1 MSKELESW
9 FSGGGLADIGMAA
22 AGLTPTVAVELD
34 DAIAGVYRANLG
46 NHCLTADVRNVELHS
61 TPFWFHVSP
70 PCTNASVA
78 KTNGGETEL
87 DIELARAIVRGIER
101 RSPWFSLENVWGY
114 RTFESFRLILEA
126 LSNNGYN
133 LAYWHLNSASYGVPQ
148 TRKRLIL
155 CASRVKRVVQPHP
168 THAKTPDLFALP
180 WVGWYGAIADL
191 VPTLPETQFAK
202 WQLERLPEE
211 LRTDWY
217 PRESQSFLTETK
229 FPNRNASRIW
239 KGTGEPT
246 PTITALDQNLKA
258 CLVPG
263 GNASSFSLRYQ
274 DEPNRTVGDV
284 DRVGNLPRALLIG
297 DQRSNG
303 GRSLSIRNEDQP
315 CYTVEAS
322 KSGVHA
328 GRALLIEGTEQ
339 RGATV
344 SHRGEL
350 EPSFTIKAS
359 IHKSSTRAYIP
370 SGRVVTITPECL
382 ARFQS
387 VPGWY
392 QLSGRASL
400 DCKVLGNGF
409 PCLLA
414 QALVE
419 AQGL

>member
-1 MSKELESW
+1 MSRELQSW

-22 AGLTPTVAVELD
+22 AGLTPRFAVELD

-61 TPFWFHVSP
+61 APFWFHVSP

-78 KTNGGETEL
+78 KRNNGETEL
-87 DIELARAIVRGIER
+87 DVGLAQAIVRGIER

-133 LAYWHLNSASYGVPQ
+133 LAYWHLNSADYAVPQ

-155 CASRVKRVVQPHP
+155 CASRVRRVVQPYP
-168 THAKTPDLFALP
+168 THSKNPDLFALP
-180 WVGWYGAIADL
+180 WVGWHEAIADL

-211 LRTDWY
+211 LIHQ
-217 PRESQSFLTETK
+217 PKS
-229 FPNRNASRIW
+229 
-239 KGTGEPT
+239 
-246 PTITALDQNLKA
+246 

-274 DEPNRTVGDV
+274 DEPSRTVGDV
-284 DRVGNLPRALLIG
+284 DRVGNLPRALLI
-297 DQRSNG
+297 
-303 GRSLSIRNEDQP
+303 
-315 CYTVEAS
+315 
-322 KSGVHA
+322 
-328 GRALLIEGTEQ
+328 EGTEQ

-344 SHRGEL
+344 QHRGEL
-350 EPSFTIKAS
+350 DPSFTIKAS
-359 IHKSSTRAYIP
+359 IHKSVTRAYIP
-370 SGRVVTITPECL
+370 SGRVVAITPECL
-382 ARFQS
+382 ARFQA

-392 QLSGRASL
+392 RLSGKASL

-419 AQGL
+419 AQGITST

>member
-1 MSKELESW
+1 MSRELESW
-9 FSGGGLADIGMAA
+9 FSGGGLADIGYAE
-22 AGLTPTVAVELD
+22 AGLTPTFAVELD
-34 DAIAGVYRANLG
+34 DAIASVYRANL
-46 NHCLTADVRNVELHS
+46 NDHCLTADVRNVELYG
-61 TPFWFHVSP
+61 TTRFWFHVSP

-87 DIELARAIVRGIER
+87 DIQLARAIVRGIER

-133 LAYWHLNSASYGVPQ
+133 LAYWHLNSANYGVPQ

-168 THAKTPDLFALP
+168 THAKAPDLFALP
-180 WVGWYGAIADL
+180 WVGWYEAIADL

-211 LRTDWY
+211 LR
-217 PRESQSFLTETK
+217 
-229 FPNRNASRIW
+229 A
-239 KGTGEPT
+239 
-246 PTITALDQNLKA
+246 ITALDQNLKT
-258 CLVPG
+258 CLVETK
-263 GNASSFSLRYQ
+263 NS
-274 DEPNRTVGDV
+274 NRQWGKGY
-284 DRVGNLPRALLIG
+284 RVGNLPRELLIG

-339 RGATV
+339 RRTTV

-370 SGRVVTITPECL
+370 EPFMVDGLANNRGASVTIVTGDRPSYTVKASAYKQASRAYIPNGRVVTITPECL

-387 VPGWY
+387 VPSWY
-392 QLSGRASL
+392 RLSGKASL

-419 AQGL
+419 AQKL

>member
-1 MSKELESW
+1 
-9 FSGGGLADIGMAA
+9 
-22 AGLTPTVAVELD
+22 
-34 DAIAGVYRANLG
+34 
-46 NHCLTADVRNVELHS
+46 
-61 TPFWFHVSP
+61 
-70 PCTNASVA
+70 
-78 KTNGGETEL
+78 
-87 DIELARAIVRGIER
+87 
-101 RSPWFSLENVWGY
+101 
-114 RTFESFRLILEA
+114 
-126 LSNNGYN
+126 
-133 LAYWHLNSASYGVPQ
+133 
-148 TRKRLIL
+148 
-155 CASRVKRVVQPHP
+155 VQPHP

-211 LRTDWY
+211 LRTDWH

-239 KGTGEPT
+239 KGTDEPT
-246 PTITALDQNLKA
+246 PTITALDQSLKA

-263 GNASSFSLRYQ
+263 GNSSSFSLRYQ
-274 DEPNRTVGDV
+274 DEPSRTVGDV

-303 GRSLSIRNEDQP
+303 GLSLSIRNEDQP

-328 GRALLIEGTEQ
+328 GRALLVDGLANN
-339 RGATV
+339 RGSSVTAVTGDRPSYTV
-344 SHRGEL
+344 
-350 EPSFTIKAS
+350 KAS
-359 IHKSSTRAYIP
+359 AYKQASRAYIP
-370 SGRVVTITPECL
+370 GGRVVVITPECL

-392 QLSGRASL
+392 QLSGKASL

-419 AQGL
+419 AQKL

>member
-1 MSKELESW
+1 MNKELESW
-9 FSGGGLADIGMAA
+9 FSGGGLADIGMMA
-22 AGLTPTVAVELD
+22 AGLTPTFAVELD
-34 DAIAGVYRANLG
+34 DAIAGVYRANL
-46 NHCLTADVRNVELHS
+46 NDHCLTADVRNVELYG
-61 TPFWFHVSP
+61 TTRFWFHVSP

-78 KTNGGETEL
+78 KRNNGETEL

-133 LAYWHLNSASYGVPQ
+133 LAYWHLNSANYGVPQ

-180 WVGWYGAIADL
+180 WVGWYEAIADL
-191 VPTLPETQFAK
+191 VPTLSETQFAK
-202 WQLERLPEE
+202 WQLELLPEE
-211 LRTDWY
+211 LIHQ
-217 PRESQSFLTETK
+217 PE
-229 FPNRNASRIW
+229 
-239 KGTGEPT
+239 
-246 PTITALDQNLKA
+246 A
-258 CLVPG
+258 CLIPG
-263 GNASSFSLRYQ
+263 ANTSNFYLRYQ
-274 DEPNRTVGDV
+274 NEPSRTVV
-284 DRVGNLPRALLIG
+284 ASISNLPRALLIG

-344 SHRGEL
+344 QHRGEL
-350 EPSFTIKAS
+350 DPSFTIKAS
-359 IHKSSTRAYIP
+359 IYKSVTQAYTP
-370 SGRVVTITPECL
+370 SGRVVAITPECL

-392 QLSGRASL
+392 RLSGKASL